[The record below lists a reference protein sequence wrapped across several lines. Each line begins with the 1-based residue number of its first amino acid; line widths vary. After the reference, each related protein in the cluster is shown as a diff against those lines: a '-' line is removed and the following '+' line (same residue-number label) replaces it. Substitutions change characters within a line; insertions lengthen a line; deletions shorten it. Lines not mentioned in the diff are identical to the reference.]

1 MSIKRINQLLILFLL
16 VFSSCSGSDTYRGKW
31 KATNPEGK
39 KFEIEFLPKNFKIKD
54 EAGDS
59 SNFAYTQHSV
69 EIKNFV
75 ETYGIKLND
84 GRTYSIHFPIASDES
99 VGVMIDG
106 AGNPVYTISRNEYK
120 MLDEIYKLK

>member
-1 MSIKRINQLLILFLL
+1 MSIKNLNLLLILFVLIL
-16 VFSSCSGSDTYRGKW
+16 SSCSGSDTYQGKW

-84 GRTYSIHFPIASDES
+84 GRTYSIHFPLAEDES

-106 AGNPVYTISRNEYK
+106 AGNPVYTICRNEYK
-120 MLDEIYKLK
+120 TLDDIYKLK